1 MMKKI
6 RKVALA
12 VGGSG
17 GHIVPALSVKEA
29 FSREGID
36 VLLLGKG
43 LKNHPS
49 LQQGISY
56 REIPSGLPTVL
67 NPIKIMSR
75 TLSLCSGYLKARK
88 ELKIF
93 DPDLVI
99 GFGSYHSLPVL
110 LAGLSHKI
118 PLFLHEQNLVPGK
131 VNQLF
136 SRYARG
142 IGVNFSPVTKHFRC
156 PAEEVFLPKRSFS
169 LGSPMMKRC
178 TNHTPTICVVGGSQG
193 AQILNTCVPQA
204 LVKLVNKYPNMYVH
218 HIVGPKSDVMKV
230 QHVYNRGEVLCCVK
244 PFEEQLLD
252 VLLAADLVISRA
264 GATILEEILWAKVPG
279 ILIPYPG
286 AYGHQE
292 VNAKFFVDVLEGG
305 TMILEKELT
314 EKLLVEKVTFALDSH
329 NREKQRNSLAAY
341 SQQRSTKTFHAFI
354 CECL

>member
-1 MMKKI
+1 M
-6 RKVALA
+6 
-12 VGGSG
+12 
-17 GHIVPALSVKEA
+17 
-29 FSREGID
+29 
-36 VLLLGKG
+36 LLGKG
-43 LKNHPS
+43 LENHPS
-49 LQQGISY
+49 LQQNISY
-56 REIPSGLPTVL
+56 REIPSGLPTVI
-67 NPIKIMSR
+67 NPVKIMTR

-93 DPDLVI
+93 NPDLVI

-110 LAGLSHKI
+110 MAGLSRKI

-131 VNQLF
+131 VNKLF
-136 SRYARG
+136 ARYARG
-142 IGVNFSPVTKHFRC
+142 VGVNFSPVAKYFRC
-156 PAEEVFLPKRSFS
+156 PAEEVSLPKRSFS

-193 AQILNTCVPQA
+193 SHVLNTFVPKA

-218 HIVGPKSDVMKV
+218 HIVGPKSDIVKV

-244 PFEEQLLD
+244 QFEEQLLD

-264 GATILEEILWAKVPG
+264 GATILDEILWAKVPG

-292 VNAKFFVDVLEGG
+292 ANAKFFVEILGG
-305 TMILEKELT
+305 GAMILEKELT
-314 EKLLVEKVTFALDSH
+314 DKLLVEKVMFALDSH
-329 NREKQRNSLAAY
+329 NKEKQRSSLAVY
-341 SQQRSTKTFHAFI
+341 DQQRAKKTFHAFI